1 MSQAFT
7 SILQFIG
14 RTFSTVRVAV
24 RNAMTNR
31 QDRGVANNAQNN
43 VSFVDLRDEAQI
55 VNRVPMKFEF
65 SNSLQSF
72 VNALSENNPELEV
85 LIIDKSG

>member
-1 MSQAFT
+1 MSQFFT

-31 QDRGVANNAQNN
+31 QDRGVATMLKQC
-43 VSFVDLRDEAQI
+43 
-55 VNRVPMKFEF
+55 
-65 SNSLQSF
+65 
-72 VNALSENNPELEV
+72 
-85 LIIDKSG
+85 